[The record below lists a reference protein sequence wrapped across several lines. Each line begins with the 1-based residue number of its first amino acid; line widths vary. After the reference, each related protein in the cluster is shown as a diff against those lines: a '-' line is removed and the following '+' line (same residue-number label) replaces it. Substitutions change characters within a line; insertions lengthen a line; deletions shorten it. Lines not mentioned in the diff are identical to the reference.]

1 MRRTTPA
8 LIAIMLVV
16 SALTAFPMAGLAA
29 QTTESTATP
38 TENATADE
46 NATIAP
52 GEQLSGV
59 VGVQDAELEGE
70 VQSRAYGI
78 KVANASGNDSRAA
91 VVAEQLGDIETR
103 LAELEQRRQTLDEAR
118 ENGSISE
125 GQYRARVARVAA
137 ETQTVERLANQSNV
151 TAQDL
156 PAESLEAKGINAT
169 AITTLS
175 ERANELSGPEV
186 AEIARSIAGEN
197 VGDGLTAHAEDRRP
211 EAAENE
217 SDGQDRGTD
226 ARDGERNSTSE
237 ADRTAGQNS
246 TDTEGQQR
254 TSGQDAGSEQ
264 TTDGEST
271 DTETTDSGD
280 TATETETQRDG
291 SDAGG
296 SQRR

>member
-16 SALTAFPMAGLAA
+16 SALAAFPMAGLAV

-38 TENATADE
+38 AE

-59 VGVQDAELEGE
+59 VSVQDAELEGE

-78 KVANASGNDSRAA
+78 RVANASGNDSRAA

-103 LAELEQRRQTLDEAR
+103 LTELEQRRQTLDEAR
-118 ENGSISE
+118 ENGSMSE

-137 ETQTVERLANQSNV
+137 ETQTVERLANQSNAM
-151 TAQDL
+151 AQDL

-197 VGDGLTAHAEDRRP
+197 VGNGLTAHAADRRP

-217 SDGQDRGTD
+217 SDSQDRGTD
-226 ARDGERNSTSE
+226 ARDGGRNSTSE
-237 ADRTAGQNS
+237 SDRTAGQNS
-246 TDTEGQQR
+246 TETEGQQR
-254 TSGQDAGSEQ
+254 TSGQDAGNEQ
-264 TTDGEST
+264 ATDGESA
-271 DTETTDSGD
+271 DIKTTDSGD
-280 TATETETQRDG
+280 TATGTETQRDE